1 MFIRRSWT
9 TYFTCLILPILWS
22 IYVAQSKE
30 NWYDGSVYGDGHVF
44 ALRSLPSDLKDNTLV
59 YVDETSG
66 AGASL
71 LTRALQDAGVSSS
84 AKIKQV
90 ATVADIGPECPEG
103 MSQVSSCFAAVVFHS
118 LDASAQTLNYTIKTD
133 NGLSLIDVDKPEND
147 VQQERLMPLQWAL
160 ESTFVADVT
169 GSKPSPPQVWEY
181 TNLSMDD
188 YKDKIRIDFLK
199 ATRDVVAIVLIVQ
212 FLFVAYQLPGRMTTE
227 RAIGLSEHLDVMG
240 CSTLA
245 RVLSWHA
252 CMSLVFMASW
262 ILYGVILGLLVYKHT
277 NMGIM
282 ILGCIFAGLSTASW
296 SFLVAVPFEK
306 MPTLAAITSML
317 LCLLCAVFGRLV
329 GSNVGGQIA
338 AVLFLPPSFFVI
350 LMRAA
355 ASFEI
360 HHLNTSVTARSPDG
374 DAPIIALFVCA
385 LLTVFIYPA
394 LSVWLER
401 ALFGLGPAHRGLF
414 HTRRQEPLPSGV
426 AVRVDHIRKTYRSR
440 SHLLFGKM
448 RETTAINDLS
458 FDVQKGDVFCLLG
471 RNGSAKSTT
480 LSAIAGLIDVD
491 SGTVGYAPDLRLGIA
506 GQKNVLWDELTP
518 LDHVRLWRA
527 IKGGGRKSDPEGD
540 EALLRRCDLGSKMR
554 TFARNLSGGQKRK
567 LQLACALAGGS
578 DLILLDE
585 VSSGLDPL
593 SRRAIWNVVANHR
606 GSATMILSTHYLDE
620 ADYLG
625 DSIAILEAP
634 GRLLAAGGPT
644 ELKRAFGH
652 GYTILVSAQYD
663 VGDELR
669 ALVPTLSE
677 RVTKNARVFHTNS
690 PDVADVGKIVRC
702 LEHRGVKYTVNS
714 TTLEEVFLDLNAPSR
729 TPGTPGTPAKYEGF
743 ASLSEIYSEKP
754 WEVAAP
760 TLTGASE
767 ADESALPELKD
778 DGRLRLTPGSH
789 RWYVDGFVMVG
800 TFVWKRWLVLRRAWF
815 VPLCAVIAVMLAG
828 KIPLFFLKGRNASCD
843 LIVNTELFLPL
854 SYPQLHGNWTP
865 PVMHVDAPLTAWADT
880 FNGTKVDDAQWM
892 DTWKTQ
898 RRQQTYGGMNSDQ
911 QQIIAFEGKTE
922 DGAFKGLS
930 LLNMYSNSALQRASP
945 AASGS
950 GEAGAFRIN
959 VNFQYLPSPN
969 FSHLGKGMI
978 YMVFFSVAMAVWP
991 AFAMLYPAS
1000 EKAHLVREN
1009 QYSNG
1014 ARPSALW
1021 AGHVLSEVPG
1031 ILLVSSFIAIVCA
1044 AATDQFHAM
1053 GLFWLC
1059 MVFYG
1064 VSATLWGYLITL
1076 RARTPVAAFA
1086 VYVTFNMVVFL
1097 IVFSI
1102 YSVILGTDKSDKAN
1116 EHLHIANLG
1125 SAWIAPH
1132 ASVVRAVVVSL
1143 NLFGLLCDG
1152 RGHRSNVGY
1161 GDMELY
1167 GAPLVYMS
1175 AQGVIAFLLLVWI
1188 DSGRPWLWHRS
1199 RTKPVKGIAPARMTP
1214 DVAAEASRTHHGC
1227 NDTLVVK
1234 DLTKVF
1240 HKGRHGKKNGAKAQL
1255 VAVRD
1260 VSFGVEAG
1268 ELFALIGPNG
1278 AGKTTTLALIRGLE
1292 APDRGDVRV
1301 DGRSIRGSRNRARA
1315 ALGVCPQVNAIDPCL
1330 TVCQHLWL
1338 YARLKGVPR
1347 HAVPRDIEL
1356 LLRVTGLTPKR
1367 DALASTLSGGNQR
1380 KLLLAMALI
1389 GDRQVVL
1396 IDEFSSG
1403 VDAFSQREAWE
1414 VLAALTR
1421 DRAVVMTT
1429 HSMEEVD
1436 ALATRIGII
1445 ATQLLSVG
1453 TPRQL
1458 KEQFPHYEVQL
1469 PARDVDR
1476 CLHYLQHHG
1485 FADAY
1490 PSPGTTTRISV
1501 PSPSVL
1507 ALLGTLERVQAR
1519 GVATRNMSLSEAS
1532 TETAFVEI
1540 VSEAQNRESEDE
1552 RPRPRKWYKC
1562 GLRGR

>member
-1 MFIRRSWT
+1 MRNAN
-9 TYFTCLILPILWS
+9 
-22 IYVAQSKE
+22 V
-30 NWYDGSVYGDGHVF
+30 
-44 ALRSLPSDLKDNTLV
+44 
-59 YVDETSG
+59 
-66 AGASL
+66 
-71 LTRALQDAGVSSS
+71 
-84 AKIKQV
+84 KQV
-90 ATVADIGPECPEG
+90 ASVAGIGTECPEG
-103 MSQVSSCFAAVVFHS
+103 MSRVSSCYAALVFHS
-118 LDASAQTLNYTIKTD
+118 LDASSKTLNYTIKTD
-133 NGLSLIDVDKPEND
+133 VGRSLIDVDNPRND
-147 VQQERLMPLQWAL
+147 IQQERLMPLQWAL
-160 ESTFVADVT
+160 ESSFIGQVT
-169 GSKPSPPQVWEY
+169 GQRPAAPSVWEY
-181 TNLSMDD
+181 TNLSMSD

-199 ATRDVVAIVLIVQ
+199 ATRDVVAIILVVQ

-252 CMSLVFMASW
+252 CMSLVFLASW
-262 ILYGVILGLLVYKHT
+262 ILYGVILGVLVYTHT
-277 NMGIM
+277 SLAIM
-282 ILGCIFAGLSTASW
+282 ILGCVVAGLSTASW
-296 SFLVAVPFEK
+296 SFLVAVPFETR
-306 MPTLAAITSML
+306 PTLAAITSML
-317 LCLLCAVFGRLV
+317 LCLLCGVFGRLV
-329 GSNVGGQIA
+329 GSNVGGQVA

-360 HHLNTSVTARSPDG
+360 HHMATSVTKQSPDG
-374 DAPIIALFVCA
+374 DAPIIALFV
-385 LLTVFIYPA
+385 LSLVTVFAYPA

-401 ALFGLGPAHRGLF
+401 ALFSRGPAHRGLF
-414 HTRRQEPLPSGV
+414 HARKQASLPLAI

-440 SHLLFGKM
+440 SHVLFGKL
-448 RETTAINDLS
+448 RETVAIDDLS
-458 FDVQKGDVFCLLG
+458 FEVKRGDVFCLLG

-480 LSAIAGLIDVD
+480 LSAIAGLVDVD
-491 SGTVGYAPDLRLGIA
+491 SGLVGYAPDLKLGVA

-518 LDHVRLWRA
+518 LDHVRLWRK
-527 IKGGGRKSDPEGD
+527 IKGGQGNAEDD
-540 EALLRRCDLGSKMR
+540 EELLRRCDLGKKMR

-593 SRRAIWNVVANHR
+593 SRRAIWNVIANYR
-606 GSATMILSTHYLDE
+606 GQATIVLSTHYLDE

-644 ELKRAFGH
+644 DLKRAFGH
-652 GYTILVSAQYD
+652 GYTVIVPSDASGD

-669 ALVPTLSE
+669 SLVPGLTE
-677 RVTKNARVFHTNS
+677 RVVKNARVFHTNS
-690 PDVADVGKIVRC
+690 PDVADVARLVKY
-702 LEHRGVKYTVNS
+702 LQQRGVPYTVNS
-714 TTLEEVFLDLNAPSR
+714 TTLEEVFLDLNAPASR
-729 TPGTPGTPAKYEGF
+729 ISSTPAKYEDYASPKPT
-743 ASLSEIYSEKP
+743 ASLAEISEKP
-754 WEVAAP
+754 WETVAP
-760 TLTGASE
+760 TLADSSAD
-767 ADESALPELKD
+767 ADEAAMPELKD
-778 DGRLRLTPGSH
+778 DSPLTLTPGSH
-789 RWYVDGFVMVG
+789 RWFVDGFAMVG
-800 TFVWKRWLVLRRAWF
+800 TIVWKRWLVLRRAWL
-815 VPLCAVIAVMLAG
+815 VPVGAALAVMLVG
-828 KIPLFFLKGRNASCD
+828 TVPLFFLKGRNASCD

-854 SYPQLHGNWTP
+854 SYPDLKGNWTT
-865 PVMHVDAPLTAWADT
+865 PVVFVDSGLDSWAHS
-880 FNGTKVDDAQWM
+880 FNNVRVDSEAQWN
-892 DTWKTQ
+892 DTWRSQ
-898 RRQQTYGGMNSDQ
+898 RREQTYGGLLSAGQ
-911 QQIIAFEGKTE
+911 QPIIAFEGKTD

-930 LLNMYSNSALQRASP
+930 LLNMYSNSALQRLSP
-945 AASGS
+945 SSSA
-950 GEAGAFRIN
+950 AGAFRIN

-969 FSHLGKGMI
+969 FSSLGKGMI
-978 YMVFFSVAMAVWP
+978 YMVFFAVGMAIWP

-1000 EKAHLVREN
+1000 EKANLVREN

-1031 ILLVSSFIAIVCA
+1031 ILIVSSFIAIVCA
-1044 AATDQFHAM
+1044 AATDQFHGM

-1059 MVFYG
+1059 MVLYG
-1064 VSATLWGYLITL
+1064 VSATLWGYLLTL

-1086 VYVTFNMVVFL
+1086 VYATFNLFVLLV
-1097 IVFSI
+1097 VFSI
-1102 YSVILGTDKSDKAN
+1102 YSVILGTDKTDKATQ
-1116 EHLHIANLG
+1116 HLHLANLG
-1125 SAWIAPH
+1125 SAWLAPH

-1143 NLFGLLCDG
+1143 NLFSLLCDG
-1152 RGHRSNVGY
+1152 RGHRSDVGL
-1161 GDMELY
+1161 GDMKLF
-1167 GAPLVYMS
+1167 GAPLVYMA
-1175 AQGVIAFLLLVWI
+1175 AQGVLAFLALVWI

-1199 RTKPVKGIAPARMTP
+1199 RTKPVKGIAPANMTP
-1214 DVAAEASRTHHGC
+1214 DVAAEADRIRSGSS
-1227 NDTLVVK
+1227 DMLVVK

-1240 HKGRHGKKNGAKAQL
+1240 HKGRHGKKNGAKVQL

-1315 ALGVCPQVNAIDPCL
+1315 ALGVCPQVNAIDHCL
-1330 TVCQHLWL
+1330 TVSQHLWL

-1347 HAVPRDIEL
+1347 GAVARDIEL
-1356 LLRVTGLTPKR
+1356 LLGATGLTSKR
-1367 DALASTLSGGNQR
+1367 DDLAATLSGGNQR

-1445 ATQLLSVG
+1445 ATQLLSIG

-1469 PARDVDR
+1469 PARDVDA
-1476 CLHYLQHHG
+1476 CLEYLKTHG
-1485 FADAY
+1485 FEDAY

-1501 PSPSVL
+1501 PSPDVL
-1507 ALLGTLERVQAR
+1507 ALLATLERAQAR
-1519 GVATRNMSLSEAS
+1519 GIASRNMSISEAS
-1532 TETAFVEI
+1532 TETAFVQI
-1540 VSEAQNRESEDE
+1540 VSEHQNRETEDE

-1562 GLRGR
+1562 GLRARK